1 MSAAAAASTGTVRAE
16 TRSGVLRLVLDRP
29 HRGNALVPD
38 LLDGCLD
45 ALDTAGDIRA
55 VVVTGAGRAFSAGG
69 DVGEFRARAD
79 DREALLAY
87 SERVV
92 GTLNRVILRLRDM
105 PCPVIAA
112 VNGPVTGGSVGLMLA
127 ADMILMDA
135 TAFIQPYYARMGF
148 APDGGWTA
156 LMPERIG
163 RARTARWL
171 AFDERL
177 DARGALAIGL
187 VDRVVETGGMDAEI
201 DRQLAAL
208 EPLDPGLALT
218 SRHLLDA
225 QIAGPDLAGRL
236 DQEKREFLDRIAR
249 EDTRARMNAFLAGAK

>member
-1 MSAAAAASTGTVRAE
+1 MSAAAATSTGTVRTE
-16 TRSGVLRLVLDRP
+16 VRGGVLRLVLDRP
-29 HRGNALVPD
+29 HRGNALIPD
-38 LLDGCLD
+38 LLDACLD
-45 ALDTAGDIRA
+45 ALDTAGDVRA
-55 VVVTGAGRAFSAGG
+55 VVLTGAGRAFSSGG

-92 GTLNRVILRLRDM
+92 GTLNRVILRLRDR

-135 TAFIQPYYARMGF
+135 AAFIQPYYARMGF

-177 DARGALAIGL
+177 DAREALAIGL
-187 VDRVVETGGMDAEI
+187 IDRVVETGGMDAEI

-208 EPLDPGLALT
+208 APLDPGLALT
-218 SRHLLDA
+218 SRRLLDA

-236 DQEKREFLDRIAR
+236 DHEKREFLDRIAR